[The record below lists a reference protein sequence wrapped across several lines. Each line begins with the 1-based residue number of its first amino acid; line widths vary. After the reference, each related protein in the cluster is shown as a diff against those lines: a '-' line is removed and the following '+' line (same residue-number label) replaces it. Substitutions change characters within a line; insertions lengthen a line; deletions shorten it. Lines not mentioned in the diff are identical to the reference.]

1 MDEGKFRSQI
11 PLRGKMLIPVL
22 EEEEEEEEEEE
33 DEPEEEPEERPSRS
47 AAAPGAGA
55 ETPSGL
61 ATPSGYQSMVS
72 TVPGGLE
79 TPDFIEL
86 RKNARADTEDLP
98 SGPKELY
105 HVIPERE
112 TTSKGFMGSST
123 AYDMSTVGQSRAS
136 GPAVLGAEER
146 SGKRKAGDVEISVD
160 TDDDLTQAQLK
171 ERYEASR
178 AQQSRVHVPGADAD
192 RSGFDD
198 VVAGEMK
205 KRTKK
210 DSGKGKEKAEKFKF

>member
-1 MDEGKFRSQI
+1 MD
-11 PLRGKMLIPVL
+11 L

-33 DEPEEEPEERPSRS
+33 SEPEVEEEPSRPSRS

-86 RKNARADTEDLP
+86 RKNTRADTEDAHT
-98 SGPKELY
+98 GPKELY

-112 TTSKGFMGSST
+112 TSARGFMGSST
-123 AYDMSTVGQSRAS
+123 AYDMSSLGKGGG
-136 GPAVLGAEER
+136 GPAVLGADDR
-146 SGKRKAGDVEISVD
+146 GTKRKVGDVDISVD
-160 TDDDLTQAQLK
+160 TDEDLTQAQLK

-178 AQQSRVHVPGADAD
+178 ASHNRVHVPGADID

-198 VVAGEMK
+198 VVVGEMK
-205 KRTKK
+205 KRQRKEQ
-210 DSGKGKEKAEKFKF
+210 GKGGKDKAEKFKF